1 MIVSFSK
8 KIHSEGPQASDITS
22 ETTVRSEEM
31 LESLVAGPKDNA
43 ENEEREMV
51 KVLCADGYWSR
62 LWIVQEIGRA
72 RQIEVRF
79 GEIAMSWKA
88 FMVTLHEN
96 INEGPLRE
104 IFRYLFFFRK
114 LLCDHREALCTE
126 PRDKIYGLV
135 GLAADTTGF
144 HMDYNRTLVEVW
156 ADTMKFLNCDGCLSS
171 DHGIHFGELVK
182 SLLIRANSGPLEQA
196 LPLNCSQSIPT
207 LCMEDTKNKS
217 PRVFGLRGY
226 VVGCIVAVGP
236 CPTEIVP
243 NMQKAD
249 QWDSEILQNFPEG
262 LGEAHRES
270 DELINYLLESKNSE
284 LESISFSHISSV
296 SWEKSCNYYRTPEF
310 VYQCNIKQLQPEY
323 SVTSQDISTT
333 APSSSLFLVKN
344 YYRRETPW
352 KMGIAT
358 SQARPG
364 DLVCWISGVSRALLL
379 RKIGSSGNA
388 KVWQVFGTALF
399 TQHLDL
405 DDKTRYAADLTSFDK
420 ETMDL
425 EVDAA
430 TVYVL
435 LSQIISKQRAES
447 IVNRNIPTERIS

>member
-1 MIVSFSK
+1 
-8 KIHSEGPQASDITS
+8 
-22 ETTVRSEEM
+22 M

-72 RQIEVRF
+72 RQMEVRF

-88 FMVTLHEN
+88 FIEMVTLHEN
-96 INEGPLRE
+96 INQGPLRLNSLLLE
-104 IFRYLFFFRK
+104 KYSGTYIFRK

-135 GLAADTTGF
+135 GLAADTIGF
-144 HMDYNRTLVEVW
+144 HMDYNRTLVEVC
-156 ADTMKFLNCDGCLSS
+156 ADKMVFFNRDGCLSS

-217 PRVFGLRGY
+217 PRVFGLQGY

-249 QWDSEILQNFPEG
+249 QWDSEISQNFPEG

-284 LESISFSHISSV
+284 LESISFSHMSSV
-296 SWEKSCNYYRTPEF
+296 SWKKSCNYYRTPESIYSALLNNYNPNTLLHHKISQRRLLAQ
-310 VYQCNIKQLQPEY
+310 VYSSPR
-323 SVTSQDISTT
+323 TTT
-333 APSSSLFLVKN
+333 AEKPPGKWELRQARPDLKTLFVGSAGSRELFYCVKLEA
-344 YYRRETPW
+344 RETP
-352 KMGIAT
+352 KFG
-358 SQARPG
+358 SRSDFVRQG
-364 DLVCWISGVSRALLL
+364 DNGLGGGRSDSLCHLVSD
-379 RKIGSSGNA
+379 N
-388 KVWQVFGTALF
+388 
-399 TQHLDL
+399 
-405 DDKTRYAADLTSFDK
+405 
-420 ETMDL
+420 
-425 EVDAA
+425 
-430 TVYVL
+430 
-435 LSQIISKQRAES
+435 KQAES
-447 IVNRNIPTERIS
+447 REHCQ